1 MMELERDT
9 ERSRQKQ
16 GRPRQVVPT
25 RLVRITLSLRPGQD
39 ADLLA
44 FFERLPAGQRAQAV
58 KRALRRSGIG
68 WMPDSGE
75 VPRSL

>member
-9 ERSRQKQ
+9 ERSRQKP

-25 RLVRITLSLRPGQD
+25 CLVRITLSLRPGQD

-58 KRALRRSGIG
+58 KRALRRSGTG
-68 WMPDSGE
+68 WMSDSGE